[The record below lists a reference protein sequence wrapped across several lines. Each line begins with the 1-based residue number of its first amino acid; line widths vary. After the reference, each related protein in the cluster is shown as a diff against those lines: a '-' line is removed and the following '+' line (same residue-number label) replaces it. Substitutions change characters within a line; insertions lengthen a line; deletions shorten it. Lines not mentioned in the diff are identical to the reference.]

1 MSCLRQAIMA
11 LPISDSFSFMNG
23 ARWLLDAA
31 ALAAF
36 IYLSVSVY
44 RLILDRERA
53 LPPMRLFAMV
63 TGAQA
68 AIYFALL
75 AAIPELIDEG
85 EIAGTLLLT
94 LYLAPLF
101 WRIRK
106 DEDQLIREKDMAEVT
121 LASIG
126 DGVITTDLRGRVET
140 LNPAAERITGWSLE
154 TARGREIEEIFR
166 IVDKET
172 RAVIASPVRRAIES
186 GEQAGLAKQ
195 TLLVSRDG
203 AEIAVEDSASPIR
216 DARGDLRG
224 CVLIFRDVGHQRE
237 MLQKITWQANHD
249 TLTGLPNRALLGDRV
264 ERALARAQRNRQLV
278 LVAFID
284 LDGFKPVNDRYGH
297 EAGDALLVEVARR
310 LKGCMRADDT
320 VARLGGDE
328 FVLVLSSLA
337 AYDEIDPTITRIL
350 AEISAPYLI
359 GGVSVEIS
367 ASIGATAYP
376 LDPGDADT
384 LIRHADQAMYQ
395 VKQEGRRHFRLFDSR
410 MDHQLRER
418 QAQIERIQQAILR
431 GELVLYYQPKVY
443 IPSGA
448 VVGMEALLRWQ
459 HPERG
464 VLAPAEFLPM
474 VAQTPTML
482 DIDRWVLSAA
492 LAQVAA
498 WRSNGLDIN
507 VSVNLSERMLQ
518 HTEFP
523 EYLRELLHRHAQPGR
538 ALELEV
544 LESAALHDLE
554 TVVGIVKACR
564 QLGVT
569 IALDDFGTGYSALSY
584 LKQLPA
590 DTVKIDRQFVR
601 DMLHDHEDAAI
612 VEAIIGLSGTFRKTV
627 VAEGVETAAHAES
640 LLGMG
645 CFLAQGYGIARPMPA
660 GQVMAWVSGRSHA
673 ATVS

>member
-1 MSCLRQAIMA
+1 MFIPIPDGTA
-11 LPISDSFSFMNG
+11 LMNG
-23 ARWLLDAA
+23 ARWLLDAV

-36 IYLSVSVY
+36 IYLSISVY
-44 RLILDRERA
+44 RLILNRAHA

-63 TGAQA
+63 AGAQV

-75 AAIPELIDEG
+75 ALIPDLIDEG
-85 EIAGTLLLT
+85 EIAGTLMLT

-106 DEDQLIREKDMAEVT
+106 DEEQLVHERDMAEVT
-121 LASIG
+121 LTSIG
-126 DGVITTDLRGRVET
+126 DGVITTDLQGRVET
-140 LNPAAERITGWSLE
+140 LNPAAAHLTGWSGE
-154 TARGREIEEIFR
+154 AARGREIEEVFHI
-166 IVDKET
+166 IDKET
-172 RAVIASPVRRAIES
+172 RAVIASPVRQAIES
-186 GEQAGLAKQ
+186 GKQAGLARQ
-195 TLLVSRDG
+195 ALLVNRDG
-203 AEIAVEDSASPIR
+203 TEVAVEDSASPIC

-237 MLQKITWQANHD
+237 MLQHITWQANHD
-249 TLTGLPNRALLGDRV
+249 ALTGLPNRVLLGDRI
-264 ERALARAQRNRQLV
+264 ERALVRARRNRQLV

-297 EAGDALLVEVARR
+297 EAGDALLVEVAKR
-310 LKGCMRADDT
+310 LKDCMRADDT

-337 AYDEIDPTITRIL
+337 AYEEIDPTITRIL

-359 GGVSVEIS
+359 GGIAVEIS
-367 ASIGATAYP
+367 ASIGATVYP

-410 MDHQLRER
+410 MDHQIQQR
-418 QAQIERIQQAILR
+418 QAQIERIQQAMR
-431 GELVLYYQPKVY
+431 GDELVLYYQPKVY

-448 VVGMEALLRWQ
+448 VVGVEALLRWQ

-464 VLAPAEFLPM
+464 LLAPAEFLPL

-482 DIDRWVLSAA
+482 EIDRWVLSAA
-492 LAQVAA
+492 LTRVAD
-498 WRSNGLDIN
+498 WRAAALDIH
-507 VSVNLSERMLQ
+507 VSVNLSERLLQ
-518 HTEFP
+518 SPEFP
-523 EYLRELLHRHAQPGR
+523 EYLRDLLRRHDQPGR

-544 LESAALHDLE
+544 LESAALQDME
-554 TVVGIVKACR
+554 RVIEVARACR

-627 VAEGVETAAHAES
+627 VAEGVESAAHAES

-660 GQVMAWVSGRSHA
+660 EQVFAWISGRNPA
-673 ATVS
+673 ATVL